1 MSKILKMKFRI
12 IQILL
17 ITLVLVSCG
26 SPKSFE
32 FKGVKSFKIEKAS
45 LKQNILNAQVEY
57 FNPNNFELSLKKID
71 CDIFV
76 NDQKLTHYA
85 LDTVLV
91 IPASSNFVVPAK
103 MEIELA
109 NILKHSVDVMFNK
122 PLKFTI
128 QGNATLSKG
137 IFTKTVP
144 INFTTTKTLNL
155 KESVMREA
163 MNAIQKQLN

>member
-1 MSKILKMKFRI
+1 MSTRF
-12 IQILL
+12 IQLL
-17 ITLVLVSCG
+17 VTVFVFAGCE

-45 LKQNILNAQVEY
+45 LKQNVLNAQIEY
-57 FNPNNFELSLKKID
+57 YNPNNFELALKKID
-71 CDIFV
+71 CDIFI

-85 LDTVLV
+85 LDTNLV
-91 IPASSNFVVPAK
+91 IPATANFIVPAK

-137 IFTKTVP
+137 FFTKNVP

-163 MNAIQKQLN
+163 VNSIQKQLN